1 MKITLLGF
9 MGSGKSTLGRVLA
22 KKLKF
27 NFVDLDDYI
36 ESKEHSSISEI
47 FVKEEEAGFRD
58 MEHDYLEEVIAKD
71 GDYVI
76 ALGGGTPCFKRN
88 WKHIKQTK
96 SIYIM
101 VGQSELYRRL
111 HADRAKRPLIAD
123 LADSGLKTYISETMK
138 TRRPFYKKANY
149 TIHNNASSIAVS
161 KRIIEKLNIN

>member
-9 MGSGKSTLGRVLA
+9 MGSGKSTLGKVLA

-27 NFVDLDDYI
+27 HFIDLDEYI
-36 ESKEHSSISEI
+36 ESQEKSSISEI
-47 FVKEEEAGFRD
+47 FAKEEESGFRD

-76 ALGGGTPCFKRN
+76 ALGGGTPCFTRN
-88 WKHIKQTK
+88 WKHIKMTK

-111 HADRAKRPLIAD
+111 HADRAKRPLIAS
-123 LADSGLKTYISETMK
+123 LADSGLKSYISDTMK
-138 TRRPFYKKANY
+138 IRRPFYKKAKF
-149 TIHNNASSIAVS
+149 TIHNNASSVAVS
-161 KRIIEKLNIN
+161 KRIIEKLDLY